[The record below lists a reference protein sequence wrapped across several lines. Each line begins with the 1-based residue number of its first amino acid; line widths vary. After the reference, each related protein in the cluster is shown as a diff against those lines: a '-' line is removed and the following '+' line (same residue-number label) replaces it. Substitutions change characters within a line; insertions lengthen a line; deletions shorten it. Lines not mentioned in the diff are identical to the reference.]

1 MGRKY
6 LQLVLV
12 TVSLVLFQG
21 CSIKNE
27 GAIDLRKTNNKFID
41 KPSYICTAG
50 EKEENKFKVNCKKEG
65 NLELCTLGEDKS
77 SKYLFKKEQ
86 ENSDITLKL
95 KRINFNC
102 NSVLQNN
109 NNCKEYKK
117 LSCKNYADNEGIET
131 ILEHKNFTLGKD
143 AEINKDDF
151 VSVYLKTAYIK
162 DFNEIAFNI
171 HAIGTSKK
179 INSKNGEIAIIADV
193 KEFNK
198 EIEIDFNEKKEG
210 RVVFYSDDILPE
222 QFLNFNN
229 LPIYGPKQYEGNPF
243 LLKFAIF
250 EMDVSSNNTKGLLDQ
265 LANMGSKAYA
275 PASPVL
281 KVLNSLG
288 QSFLGAKGDDILFR
302 YVAVANDN
310 RGSNLVDHFTL
321 EVGNYVLIRSEIR
334 NKPINWKNLVL
345 NPNDGKLYI
354 KGTKDLFTE
363 ETYLVV
369 EINKGVSNTPV
380 DFKNIE
386 YTAFLNNLRA
396 QSIFNTKDSKQS
408 VEILK
413 NAIKDKQHL
422 KTYSKV
428 LNKIE
433 QLKDK
438 QLKVFEKKDIAESII
453 ETIGKN
459 LKADGTLINN
469 SSLNEQQIENIISKL
484 KSIRQDKDNI
494 KSYSL
499 FKKEEFYKAVNDSSS
514 NNLNDLKEQLAYNK
528 ESK

>member
-12 TVSLVLFQG
+12 SASIFLLQG

-27 GAIDLRKTNNKFID
+27 GAIDLRKTNNNFID
-41 KPSYICTAG
+41 KRSHSCTNG
-50 EKEENKFKVNCKKEG
+50 DKKEKKFKINCK
-65 NLELCTLGEDKS
+65 
-77 SKYLFKKEQ
+77 
-86 ENSDITLKL
+86 NS
-95 KRINFNC
+95 
-102 NSVLQNN
+102 
-109 NNCKEYKK
+109 
-117 LSCKNYADNEGIET
+117 ADHKGIET
-131 ILEHKNFTLGKD
+131 TLEYKNFTLGKD
-143 AEINKDDF
+143 AQINKNDF

-162 DFNEIAFNI
+162 DFGEIAFNI

-198 EIEIDFNEKKEG
+198 KIEIDLSEKKEG
-210 RVVFYSDDILPE
+210 RVVFYSDDVLPG

-250 EMDVSSNNTKGLLDQ
+250 EMDVGSNNTKGLLDQ

-288 QSFLGAKGDDILFR
+288 QSFLGAKGDDVLFK

-310 RGSNLVDHFTL
+310 KGSHLVDHFTL

-363 ETYLVV
+363 ETYLIV
-369 EINKGVSNTPV
+369 EINKGVSNIPV
-380 DFKNIE
+380 DFENIE
-386 YTAFLNNLRA
+386 YKAFLNNLRA
-396 QSIFNTKDSKQS
+396 QDIFDPEDSDKS

-413 NAIKDKQHL
+413 NAMKQKQYL
-422 KTYSKV
+422 KKYSEV

-438 QLKVFEKKDIAESII
+438 KLKIFEKQDIAESII

-459 LKADGTLINN
+459 LKADGTIQDN
-469 SSLNEQQIENIISKL
+469 STLNLQQTETIISKL
-484 KSIRQDKDNI
+484 RAIRKDRNDST
-494 KSYSL
+494 KDAQSYNL
-499 FKKEEFYKAVNDSSS
+499 FKKEEFYNAINTSDSALLSIF
-514 NNLNDLKEQLAYNK
+514 KEQLAY
-528 ESK
+528 